1 MHHFAVVRFSGSPHH
16 DIAKGRLQRQ
26 SPPALDWNEH
36 ASVHVDG
43 ALRPVNSSHHS
54 DHAMQRVLEPNRLP
68 NDGTLTELLRDIV
81 PDRTE
86 VLRRVERRHEPSFPV
101 LQAPQLAEVVG
112 CAERRFWEFFTAHI
126 RNPNTRLAY
135 LAAVR
140 RFAVWCERW
149 DLALDQVEPM
159 VVAAYIEQLS
169 GALAPASVKQ
179 HLAALRML
187 FDWLVVGQV
196 LPFNPASSV
205 RGPKHVV
212 KTGKTPVL
220 SAKETRTLLDGIDI
234 STLVG
239 LRDRALLGVLVYSF
253 ARVSAAVSLRVAD
266 YYTQGPRSFFR
277 LHEKGGRY
285 NVVPAHHTAQAYV
298 DAYLEAAGIGEDRRG
313 PLFRSCEPGRRD
325 ALQDGA
331 MSRLSALKMIKRR
344 ARKSGLPAEIC
355 AHSFRGTGI
364 TEYLRNGGDLKV
376 AARIAGHESTRT
388 TQLYN
393 RLNEEISLDEIER
406 IHI

>member
-1 MHHFAVVRFSGSPHH
+1 MFPNLLPPEVSTGPVAPAPR
-16 DIAKGRLQRQ
+16 A
-26 SPPALDWNEH
+26 SPPALFF
-36 ASVHVDG
+36 
-43 ALRPVNSSHHS
+43 P
-54 DHAMQRVLEPNRLP
+54 
-68 NDGTLTELLRDIV
+68 TER
-81 PDRTE
+81 
-86 VLRRVERRHEPSFPV
+86 
-101 LQAPQLAEVVG
+101 
-112 CAERRFWEFFTAHI
+112 AERRFWEFFTAHI
-126 RNPNTRLAY
+126 RNTNTRLAY

-140 RFAVWCERW
+140 RFAQWCERRG
-149 DLALDQVEPM
+149 LALHQVEPM
-159 VVAAYIEQLS
+159 IVAAYVEELAR
-169 GALAPASVKQ
+169 ALAPASVKQ

-212 KTGKTPVL
+212 ETGKTPVL
-220 SAKETRTLLDGIDI
+220 SAKETRAMLDGIDV
-234 STLVG
+234 STVVG
-239 LRDRALLGVLVYSF
+239 LRDRAILGVLVYGF

-266 YYTQGPRSFFR
+266 YSQGPRSFFR

-298 DAYLEAAGIGEDRRG
+298 DAYLTAAGIGEDRRG

-325 ALQDGA
+325 ALQDRA

-344 ARKSGLPAEIC
+344 ARKAGLPAEIC

-364 TEYLRNGGDLKV
+364 TEYLRNGGELEI

-393 RLNEEISLDEIER
+393 RVPEEISLDEIER

>member
-1 MHHFAVVRFSGSPHH
+1 MFPDLVPVEGAARP
-16 DIAKGRLQRQ
+16 A
-26 SPPALDWNEH
+26 PPARHAATPTLFSPSEH
-36 ASVHVDG
+36 
-43 ALRPVNSSHHS
+43 
-54 DHAMQRVLEPNRLP
+54 
-68 NDGTLTELLRDIV
+68 
-81 PDRTE
+81 
-86 VLRRVERRHEPSFPV
+86 
-101 LQAPQLAEVVG
+101 
-112 CAERRFWEFFTAHI
+112 AERRFWEFFTAHI

-140 RFAVWCERW
+140 RFAEWCERRG
-149 DLALDQVEPM
+149 LALDQVEPM
-159 VVAAYIEQLS
+159 VVAAYVEQLTA
-169 GALAPASVKQ
+169 ALSPATVKQ

-212 KTGKTPVL
+212 KAGKTPVL
-220 SAKETRTLLDGIDI
+220 SAKETRALLDGIDV

-239 LRDRALLGVLVYSF
+239 LRDRAFLGVLVYSF

-285 NVVPAHHTAQAYV
+285 NVVPAHHVAQGYV
-298 DAYLEAAGIGEDRRG
+298 DAYLAAARIGEDRRG

-325 ALQDGA
+325 ALQERT
-331 MSRLSALKMIKRR
+331 MSRVSALKMIKRR
-344 ARKSGLPAEIC
+344 AQKTGLPAEIC

-364 TEYLRNGGDLKV
+364 TEYLRNGGDLEI

-393 RLNEEISLDEIER
+393 RLREEISLDEIER

>member
-1 MHHFAVVRFSGSPHH
+1 MRTA
-16 DIAKGRLQRQ
+16 RQ
-26 SPPALDWNEH
+26 TPRRGTGTPSEH
-36 ASVHVDG
+36 
-43 ALRPVNSSHHS
+43 
-54 DHAMQRVLEPNRLP
+54 
-68 NDGTLTELLRDIV
+68 
-81 PDRTE
+81 
-86 VLRRVERRHEPSFPV
+86 
-101 LQAPQLAEVVG
+101 
-112 CAERRFWEFFTAHI
+112 AERRFWEFFTAHI
-126 RNPNTRLAY
+126 RNRNTRLAY

-140 RFAVWCERW
+140 RFAEWSERRG
-149 DLALDQVEPM
+149 LALGQVEPM
-159 VVAAYIEQLS
+159 VVAAYVEQLS
-169 GALAPASVKQ
+169 GALSPASVKQ

-220 SAKETRTLLDGIDI
+220 SAKETRALLDDIDV
-234 STLVG
+234 STLAG
-239 LRDRALLGVLVYSF
+239 LRDRAFLGVLVYSF
-253 ARVSAAVSLRVAD
+253 ARASAAVSLRVAD

-285 NVVPAHHTAQAYV
+285 NVVPAHHTAQEYV
-298 DAYLEAAGIGEDRRG
+298 DAYLEAARIGEDRRG

-325 ALQDGA
+325 ALQERG

-344 ARKSGLPAEIC
+344 ARKAGLPTEIC

-364 TEYLRNGGDLKV
+364 TEYLRNGGDLEV

-393 RLNEEISLDEIER
+393 RLQEEISLDEIER
-406 IHI
+406 IHMGIISMTRPENQDFTVAFPA